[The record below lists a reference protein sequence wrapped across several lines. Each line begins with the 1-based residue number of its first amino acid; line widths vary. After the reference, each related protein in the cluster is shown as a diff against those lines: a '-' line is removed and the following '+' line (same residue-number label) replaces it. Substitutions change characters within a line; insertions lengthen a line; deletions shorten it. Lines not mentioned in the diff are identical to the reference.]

1 MTIVGRLRGAHRDG
15 MAISELT
22 LTLSDATATDA
33 LGAAL
38 ARAFRGTGAAGTGAA
53 GTGAAGTAAVG
64 TAPTVAVP
72 ATGGAVLYLYGELG
86 TGKTT
91 CARSLLRS
99 LGVTGVVRS
108 PTFTL
113 IEAYPIRD
121 LNCVHVDLYRLSG
134 AAEVDE
140 LGLRDFLNP
149 RYLLL
154 IEWPERG
161 GNALP
166 AADLELTLHYAPSG
180 RLATLCARTDFGA
193 AWSMNLQCDTSIASY
208 VSNLT

>member
-1 MTIVGRLRGAHRDG
+1 MTTVGRLRGAHRDG

-22 LTLSDATATDA
+22 LTLRDAAATDA

-38 ARAFRGTGAAGTGAA
+38 GRTFRATATAGTVPTGEVPAAGS
-53 GTGAAGTAAVG
+53 
-64 TAPTVAVP
+64 
-72 ATGGAVLYLYGELG
+72 AVLYLYGELG

-121 LNCVHVDLYRLSG
+121 LTCVHVDLYRLSG

-161 GNALP
+161 GTALP
-166 AADLELTLHYAPSG
+166 AADLELMLHYAPSG
-180 RLATLCARTDFGA
+180 RLATLRARTDYGA
-193 AWSMNLQCDTSIASY
+193 AWITNLQCETSIVSY
-208 VSNLT
+208 VSI

>member
-1 MTIVGRLRGAHRDG
+1 
-15 MAISELT
+15 MAIPELT
-22 LTLSDATATDA
+22 LTLRDAAATDA

-38 ARAFRGTGAAGTGAA
+38 AWAFRGAA
-53 GTGAAGTAAVG
+53 AAGTAPSGA
-64 TAPTVAVP
+64 APAS
-72 ATGGAVLYLYGELG
+72 GSAVLYLYGDLG
-86 TGKTT
+86 TGKTS
-91 CARSLLRS
+91 CARSLLRA

-113 IEAYPIRD
+113 VETYPLGD
-121 LNCVHVDLYRLSG
+121 LTCVHVDLYRLSG

-166 AADLELTLHYAPSG
+166 AADLELTLQYAPTG
-180 RLATLCARTDFGA
+180 RLGTLRARTGCGEE
-193 AWSMNLQCDTSIASY
+193 WIRKLQCDARIASY